1 LNGKIEMKLKLG
13 TALAFALLIT
23 TALGGGPEVKLLRVP
38 DGGVQP
44 QALVDATG
52 TLHMVYLKGDSKACD
67 VFYCSRLVGTADFT
81 SPLRVNSVPGSAIA
95 IGTVRGAQL
104 ALGRNGRIHVAWN
117 GSGKG
122 EADPGSGEPM
132 LYTRMNDNRTGFEPQ
147 RNLMTSTIHLDGG
160 GSVAAD
166 PDGTVYVVWHGHRKT
181 GPQEEIDRAVFLARS
196 MDDGK
201 TFTPERAANPPETG
215 VCACC
220 GLKAYAG
227 VKGSLAILYRSAGAT
242 GNRDSELLLSSNHG
256 QTFSAQVLGRWH
268 VSTCPMSTH
277 ALGLSATGFRAAWE
291 REGQIYTALI
301 PAIAAIE
308 PVRQIEAGGNAGK
321 RKHPAIAALE
331 PANSPVLLAWTE
343 GTGWEQGGAL
353 AWECLDADSH
363 QTASGRVE
371 GIPVWSY
378 AAAVA
383 ERSGAFTLIY

>member
-1 LNGKIEMKLKLG
+1 MKSKFG
-13 TALAFALLIT
+13 TALAFVLLVSS
-23 TALGGGPEVKLLRVP
+23 ARGVGPEVKLLRVP
-38 DGGVQP
+38 NGGVQP
-44 QALVDATG
+44 QAIVDAKG
-52 TLHMVYLKGDSKACD
+52 TLHLVYLKGEAKACD
-67 VFYCSRLVGTADFT
+67 VFYCSRLVGAADF
-81 SPLRVNSVPGSAIA
+81 SAPLRVNSTPGSAIA

-122 EADPGSGEPM
+122 EVDPGSGEPM
-132 LYTRMNDNRTGFEPQ
+132 LYTRMNDNATGFEPQ
-147 RNLMTSTIHLDGG
+147 RNLMTSTTHLDGG

-166 PDGTVYVVWHGHRKT
+166 PEGNVYVVWHGHRKT

-196 MDDGK
+196 IDDGK
-201 TFTPERAANPPETG
+201 TFSPERAVNPPDTG
-215 VCACC
+215 VCGCC

-227 VKGSLAILYRSAGAT
+227 VKGSLAILYRSAAAN
-242 GNRDSELLLSSNHG
+242 GNRDSELLLSSNYG
-256 QTFSAQVLGRWH
+256 QAFSAQVLGQWH

-291 REGQIYTALI
+291 REGQIYTALVS
-301 PAIAAIE
+301 ATGTNE
-308 PVRQIEAGGNAGK
+308 PVPQIEAGGRAGK
-321 RKHPAIAALE
+321 RKHPAIAGLGLV
-331 PANSPVLLAWTE
+331 NSPVLLAWTE

-383 ERSGAFTLIY
+383 EPSGAFTLIY